1 MAAFSDEPIRGVVFD
16 LDGTL
21 LDTEELSSQSLQQS
35 VGKFGKQ
42 FTWEVK
48 QKILGLRKESW
59 APIVIAELGLEGQLS
74 WEDLGAQWEHNLHE
88 LSPQVKKC
96 DGAETVTKHLKD
108 IGVPQGIATSSSKAA
123 VSIKRQNHEGLFER
137 MECVVTG
144 DDPEV
149 IQGKPAPDIYLA
161 AARRMGIKPQE
172 CLAFED
178 ALSGV
183 RSAKAAGMLVVAV
196 PDPRL
201 DRAPF
206 LEAGADLL
214 LGSLGEWDP
223 SAWRLE
229 TGAVAET
236 DA

>member
-1 MAAFSDEPIRGVVFD
+1 
-16 LDGTL
+16 
-21 LDTEELSSQSLQQS
+21 
-35 VGKFGKQ
+35 
-42 FTWEVK
+42 
-48 QKILGLRKESW
+48 
-59 APIVIAELGLEGQLS
+59 
-74 WEDLGAQWEHNLHE
+74 
-88 LSPQVKKC
+88 
-96 DGAETVTKHLKD
+96 
-108 IGVPQGIATSSSKAA
+108 
-123 VSIKRQNHEGLFER
+123 KRQNHEGLFER

-149 IQGKPAPDIYLA
+149 IEGKPAPDIYLA

-201 DRAPF
+201 DKAPF
-206 LEAGADLL
+206 LEAGADSL

-223 SAWRLE
+223 SAWRL
-229 TGAVAET
+229 
-236 DA
+236 